1 MSRAPRAGGKRRGRV
16 ALCIVLAILL
26 LFAAVVAVYAQTY
39 SRADDVAQ
47 DAMLRVKARGDMYAF
62 GDAAAET
69 GLVLYPGGKVEY
81 TAYAPLAER
90 IAATADILVVV
101 PKMPLNL
108 AVLDVYAADRAMA
121 AFPAVNAWYVGGHS
135 LGGAMASKYAAVS
148 PDAVAGV
155 ILLAAYATD
164 PLPMRV
170 LSVYGDSDT
179 VLNREQY
186 ESARAFL
193 PDAFTEVTIAGG
205 NHARFGN
212 YGVQKGDS
220 AAAIPAAEQQQ
231 IAAETIADWLSAP
244 SA

>member
-1 MSRAPRAGGKRRGRV
+1 MSKKPRAGGKRRI
-16 ALCIVLAILL
+16 ALCAVLA
-26 LFAAVVAVYAQTY
+26 AAVLLMATVAIYARSY

-47 DAMLRVKARGDMYAF
+47 DAMLRAEAREGMYAF
-62 GDAAAET
+62 GDAASKT
-69 GLVLYPGGKVEY
+69 GLLLYPGGKVEY

-90 IAATADILVVV
+90 IAATAGVLVVV

-108 AVLDVYAADRAMA
+108 AVLDMGAANRVMA

-135 LGGAMASKYAAVS
+135 LGGAMASQYAAAS

-155 ILLAAYATD
+155 VLLAAYATE
-164 PLPMRV
+164 PLPVRV

-179 VLNREQY
+179 VLDRGKY
-186 ESARAFL
+186 EAARAYL
-193 PDAFTEVTIAGG
+193 PEAFTEVAIAGG

-220 AAAIPAAEQQQ
+220 AAAISATEQQRITAEA
-231 IAAETIADWLSAP
+231 IAGWLATP